1 MAFLGEFAH
10 CGMSGTSPRKLR
22 ARAAARALTSQ
33 DSPDLRH
40 VRRLMALITMQNT
53 LAGMKPSWSVLKPM
67 MQTSML
73 LTPASAQPSQHRRP
87 TRIVDEMVRMQDK

>member
-1 MAFLGEFAH
+1 
-10 CGMSGTSPRKLR
+10 
-22 ARAAARALTSQ
+22 
-33 DSPDLRH
+33 
-40 VRRLMALITMQNT
+40 MALITMQNT

-73 LTPASAQPSQHRRP
+73 LTPTSAQPSQHRRP